1 MSNFLNH
8 TLSSSSTIL
17 SAAAA
22 GANET
27 TERFRLALDDFVTV
41 HPHLTCAL
49 IAVSV
54 SLATHLALFVFARL
68 FDFALAKC
76 RPFVRRCRLRR
87 GGGRSFRVHISD
99 APLLSSNGPFSH
111 SQFTQHQQRASG
123 KSQLLHKV
131 PTIEA
136 DGGADDDNVGIANA
150 EKAKRTTTPVA
161 TSRQRHQQRGLR
173 LSSSGSGGRIGA
185 RRTTTTVDTTGAAAN
200 AVPETAGGSKAAP
213 NAKEKTTTAKFWTDP
228 NKFFSLTTDD
238 EDEEEEGKNGRRSAA
253 GIA

>member
-1 MSNFLNH
+1 MSLNH

-68 FDFALAKC
+68 FDFALAKF

-99 APLLSSNGPFSH
+99 APLLSSNGPFIH

-136 DGGADDDNVGIANA
+136 DGGDDDGGIANA

-173 LSSSGSGGRIGA
+173 LSSSGSGGRIGT
-185 RRTTTTVDTTGAAAN
+185 RRTTTTVDTTGAAAK
-200 AVPETAGGSKAAP
+200 AVPETAAGSKAAP
-213 NAKEKTTTAKFWTDP
+213 N
-228 NKFFSLTTDD
+228 
-238 EDEEEEGKNGRRSAA
+238 
-253 GIA
+253 